1 MTGRLEYWS
10 EPKGFGIIVVR
21 EDVQDGVGYRL
32 TRFYLAK
39 HNINFVGVSE
49 IKAGQYVQFRPGP
62 IPPGVAGGHGKPVA
76 LDAELFESQTLAQ
89 LVDEKSA
96 TPVAQESSHE

>member
-1 MTGRLEYWS
+1 VTGRLEYWS
-10 EPKGFGIIVVR
+10 EPKGFGIVVVR
-21 EDVQDGVGYRL
+21 QEEQNGYRL
-32 TRFYLAK
+32 IRFYLAK
-39 HNINFVGVSE
+39 HRINFIGVSE
-49 IKAGQYVQFRPGP
+49 IKADQYVQFRPGP

-76 LDAELFESQTLAQ
+76 FDAEIFESQTLAR